1 MYNYKLEI
9 HRHTN
14 DEYPAVF
21 TLDSDLYAMDY
32 DNRKG
37 SELNEERA
45 ILNLVGEIT
54 VANSADVLDKIYN
67 TFIFVGEDVENL
79 QKSIVFS
86 IITKDENE
94 TIYTLKKE
102 AKKVHLSMN
111 MRESNHDG
119 AVDETPMFVKRLSIE
134 F

>member
-9 HRHTN
+9 HRHID
-14 DEYPAVF
+14 DEHPAVF
-21 TLDSDLYAMDY
+21 TLDSDLYTMDY

-37 SELNEERA
+37 SELDEERA

-54 VANSADVLDKIYN
+54 VANSTDVLDKIYN
-67 TFIFVGEDVENL
+67 TFIFVSEDVENL

-86 IITKDENE
+86 IITKGENE

-111 MRESNHDG
+111 MRENNHDG
-119 AVDETPMFVKRLSIE
+119 AIDETPMFVKRLSIE